1 MMCVHIHTHTYV
13 YNKNISHKKE
23 WMPFVATW
31 VELEIIILSEVV
43 KQRKW
48 NMISP
53 YVESKKMI
61 QIDLF
66 IKKEVESQ
74 T

>member
-1 MMCVHIHTHTYV
+1 
-13 YNKNISHKKE
+13 
-23 WMPFVATW
+23 MPFVAIW

-43 KQRKW
+43 KQRKR

-66 IKKEVESQ
+66 IKKEVDSQ